1 MPVCTAFTKQ
11 STPCTSRIY
20 THERT
25 LCGRHLHMISTPE
38 LEARFNREQE
48 ILRANWLGLQA
59 GTHVRLG
66 NRIVPVGQPLPAG
79 VRERPPPPPPVVRP
93 ICIAVKTDGVRCDK
107 HANHDDNRC
116 NLHHAVVLRQQQTE
130 ILHRSMREVKLIY
143 NTYRNNL
150 RVARATVDEAM
161 PRLIEGLTEHHQQR
175 LRAQADQYLMR
186 PMVNS
191 LRILIEVANATFEQA
206 DAHVQTWVIDGMIPM
221 RLVPEFHQQ
230 IQRAIQ
236 MREWQQVHR
245 PAFRPD
251 QREAQLAADS
261 QNVHTRE
268 ITQQMRDSI
277 NILLAVDVPK
287 DQTGSIREMRV
298 GWLEKGYSEYEID
311 VVYRDVVNWWNKD
324 TIFSQDDKLYRRL
337 LRGLWWTIKQ
347 YKADLRA
354 ELEKRL
360 WEELRDG
367 AIPYSVCT
375 QGHVARLSNVMIGFD
390 DAFVPPVPVGEILQ
404 QKMAAIYAM
413 DVSQGEQLTLAKSV
427 LAELK
432 VPADQ
437 HDNWLSAF

>member
-1 MPVCTAFTKQ
+1 
-11 STPCTSRIY
+11 
-20 THERT
+20 
-25 LCGRHLHMISTPE
+25 
-38 LEARFNREQE
+38 
-48 ILRANWLGLQA
+48 
-59 GTHVRLG
+59 
-66 NRIVPVGQPLPAG
+66 
-79 VRERPPPPPPVVRP
+79 
-93 ICIAVKTDGVRCDK
+93 
-107 HANHDDNRC
+107 
-116 NLHHAVVLRQQQTE
+116 
-130 ILHRSMREVKLIY
+130 
-143 NTYRNNL
+143 
-150 RVARATVDEAM
+150 M

-175 LRAQADQYLMR
+175 LRAQADQYLIR
-186 PMVNS
+186 PIANN

-206 DAHVQTWVIDGMIPM
+206 DAHVQTWVVDGIIPM
-221 RLVPEFHQQ
+221 RVVPQLHQE
-230 IQRAIQ
+230 ILRAIQ

-268 ITQQMRDSI
+268 ITQQMKDSM
-277 NILLAVDVPK
+277 NILLAVEVPK

-298 GWLEKGYSEYEID
+298 GWLEKGYSEHEID

-347 YKADLRA
+347 YKADLRK

-375 QGHVARLSNVMIGFD
+375 QGHVARLSNVMIGFH

-404 QKMAAIYAM
+404 QKMAAIYGM
-413 DVSQGEQLTLAKSV
+413 DVSQDEQLTLAKSV

-432 VPADQ
+432 IPADQ

>member
-1 MPVCTAFTKQ
+1 
-11 STPCTSRIY
+11 
-20 THERT
+20 
-25 LCGRHLHMISTPE
+25 MISTPE

-48 ILRANWLGLQA
+48 ILRANWRGLQE
-59 GTHVRLG
+59 GTHVRVG
-66 NRIVPVGQPLPAG
+66 TRIVPVGQPLPAG
-79 VRERPPPPPPVVRP
+79 ARERPPPPPPVVRP
-93 ICIAVKTDGVRCDK
+93 ICIAVKTDGVRCNK

-116 NLHHAVVLRQQQTE
+116 NLHHAVILRQQQTE
-130 ILHRSMREVKLIY
+130 ILHRAMREVKLIY
-143 NTYRNNL
+143 NTHRNNP

-175 LRAQADQYLMR
+175 LRAQADQYLIR
-186 PMVNS
+186 PMANN

-206 DAHVQTWVIDGMIPM
+206 DAHVQTWVVDGIIPM
-221 RLVPEFHQQ
+221 RVVPQLHQE
-230 IQRAIQ
+230 ILRAIQ
-236 MREWQQVHR
+236 IREWQQVHR

-277 NILLAVDVPK
+277 NILLAVEVPK
-287 DQTGSIREMRV
+287 DQTGSVREMRV
-298 GWLEKGYSEYEID
+298 GWIERGYSEHEID

-324 TIFSQDDKLYRRL
+324 TIYSADDKLYRRL

-347 YKADLRA
+347 YKADLRT

-375 QGHVARLSNVMIGFD
+375 QGHVARLSNVMIGFH

-404 QKMAAIYAM
+404 QKMAAIYRM
-413 DVSQGEQLTLAKSV
+413 DVSQDEQLSLAKSI

>member
-1 MPVCTAFTKQ
+1 
-11 STPCTSRIY
+11 
-20 THERT
+20 
-25 LCGRHLHMISTPE
+25 
-38 LEARFNREQE
+38 
-48 ILRANWLGLQA
+48 
-59 GTHVRLG
+59 
-66 NRIVPVGQPLPAG
+66 
-79 VRERPPPPPPVVRP
+79 
-93 ICIAVKTDGVRCDK
+93 
-107 HANHDDNRC
+107 
-116 NLHHAVVLRQQQTE
+116 
-130 ILHRSMREVKLIY
+130 MREVKLIY
-143 NTYRNNL
+143 NTHRNNL

-161 PRLIEGLTEHHQQR
+161 PRLIEGLTEQSQQR
-175 LRAQADQYLMR
+175 LRHQADQHLMR
-186 PMVNS
+186 PMANS
-191 LRILIEVANATFEQA
+191 LRMLIEVANATFEQA
-206 DAHVQTWVIDGMIPM
+206 DAHVQTWVIDGLIPM

-268 ITQQMRDSI
+268 ITQQMKDSI
-277 NILLAVDVPK
+277 NILLAVEVPK
-287 DQTGSIREMRV
+287 DQTGSVREMRV
-298 GWLEKGYSEYEID
+298 GWIERGYSEHEID

-324 TIFSQDDKLYRRL
+324 TIYIADDKLYRRL

-347 YKADLRA
+347 YKADLRT

-375 QGHVARLSNVMIGFD
+375 QGHVARLSNVMIGFH

-404 QKMAAIYAM
+404 QKMAAIYGM

-437 HDNWLSAF
+437 HENWLSAF

>member
-1 MPVCTAFTKQ
+1 
-11 STPCTSRIY
+11 
-20 THERT
+20 
-25 LCGRHLHMISTPE
+25 MISTPE
-38 LEARFNREQE
+38 LEYRFNREQE
-48 ILRANWLGLQA
+48 TLRANWLGLQA
-59 GTHVRLG
+59 GTHVRVG
-66 NRIVPVGQPLPAG
+66 TRIVLVGQPLPAG
-79 VRERPPPPPPVVRP
+79 ARERPPPPPPVVRP
-93 ICIAVKTDGVRCDK
+93 VCIAIKTDGVRCDK

-116 NLHHAVVLRQQQTE
+116 NLHHAVILRQEQTE
-130 ILHRSMREVKLIY
+130 ILRRAMREVKLIY
-143 NTYRNNL
+143 NTHRNNL

-161 PRLIEGLTEHHQQR
+161 PRLIEGLTEQSQQR
-175 LRAQADQYLMR
+175 LRGQADHYLMR
-186 PMVNS
+186 PMANS
-191 LRILIEVANATFEQA
+191 LRMLIEVANATFEQA
-206 DAHVQTWVIDGMIPM
+206 DAHVQTWVIDGIIPM
-221 RLVPEFHQQ
+221 RLVPQLHQE

-236 MREWQQVHR
+236 LREWQQVHR

-277 NILLAVDVPK
+277 NILLAVEVPK
-287 DQTGSIREMRV
+287 DQTGSVREMRV
-298 GWLEKGYSEYEID
+298 GWLEKGYSEYEVDI
-311 VVYRDVVNWWNKD
+311 VYRDVVNWWNKD
-324 TIFSQDDKLYRRL
+324 TIYSQDDKLYRRL

-347 YKADLRA
+347 YKQDVRS

-375 QGHVARLSNVMIGFD
+375 QGHVARLSNVMIGFHE
-390 DAFVPPVPVGEILQ
+390 AFVPPVPVGEILQ
-404 QKMAAIYAM
+404 QKMAAIYTM
-413 DVSQGEQLTLAKSV
+413 DVAQEEQLRLAQSV

>member
-1 MPVCTAFTKQ
+1 
-11 STPCTSRIY
+11 
-20 THERT
+20 
-25 LCGRHLHMISTPE
+25 MISTPE

-48 ILRANWLGLQA
+48 ILRANWRGLQE
-59 GTHVRLG
+59 GTHVRVG
-66 NRIVPVGQPLPAG
+66 TRIVPVGQPLPAG
-79 VRERPPPPPPVVRP
+79 ARERPPPPPPVVRP

-130 ILHRSMREVKLIY
+130 ILHRAMREVKLIY
-143 NTYRNNL
+143 NTHRNNP

-161 PRLIEGLTEHHQQR
+161 PRLSEGLTEQSQQR

-186 PMVNS
+186 PMANS
-191 LRILIEVANATFEQA
+191 LRMLIEVANATFEQA
-206 DAHVQTWVIDGMIPM
+206 DAHVQTWVVDGMIPM
-221 RLVPEFHQQ
+221 RVVPQLHQE
-230 IQRAIQ
+230 ILRAIQ
-236 MREWQQVHR
+236 IREWQQVHR

-268 ITQQMRDSI
+268 ITQQMKDSM
-277 NILLAVDVPK
+277 NILLAVEVPK
-287 DQTGSIREMRV
+287 NQTGSIREMRA
-298 GWLEKGYSEYEID
+298 GWLERGYSQYEID

-324 TIFSQDDKLYRRL
+324 TIYTADDKLYRRL

-375 QGHVARLSNVMIGFD
+375 QGHVARLSNVMIGFH

-404 QKMAAIYAM
+404 QKMAAIYGM
-413 DVSQGEQLTLAKSV
+413 DVSQDEQLSLAKSV

>member
-11 STPCTSRIY
+11 SKPCTSHIY

-25 LCGRHLHMISTPE
+25 LCGIHLPMISTPE
-38 LEARFNREQE
+38 LEARFNREQAVF
-48 ILRANWLGLQA
+48 RANWQGLQA
-59 GTHVRLG
+59 GTHVRVG

-79 VRERPPPPPPVVRP
+79 VRERPPPVVRTV
-93 ICIAVKTDGVRCDK
+93 CIAVKTNGVQCDK

-116 NLHHAVVLRQQQTE
+116 NLHHAVLLRQQQNE
-130 ILHRSMREVKLIY
+130 ILHRAMREVKLIY
-143 NTYRNNL
+143 NTHRHNP

-161 PRLIEGLTEHHQQR
+161 PRLIEGLTEQSQQR
-175 LRAQADQYLMR
+175 LRHQADQHLIR
-186 PMVNS
+186 PMANS
-191 LRILIEVANATFEQA
+191 LRMLIEVANATFEQA
-206 DAHVQTWVIDGMIPM
+206 DAHVQTWVIDGIIPM
-221 RLVPEFHQQ
+221 RLIPQLHQE

-236 MREWQQVHR
+236 IREWQQVHR

-277 NILLAVDVPK
+277 NILLAVEVPK
-287 DQTGSIREMRV
+287 DQTGSVREMRV
-298 GWLEKGYSEYEID
+298 GWMERGYSQHEID

-324 TIFSQDDKLYRRL
+324 TIYSADDKLYRRL

-347 YKADLRA
+347 YKADLRT

-404 QKMAAIYAM
+404 QKMAAIYGM
-413 DVSQGEQLTLAKSV
+413 DVAQDEQLSLAKSV

-437 HDNWLSAF
+437 HENWLSAF

>member
-1 MPVCTAFTKQ
+1 
-11 STPCTSRIY
+11 
-20 THERT
+20 
-25 LCGRHLHMISTPE
+25 MISTPE

-130 ILHRSMREVKLIY
+130 ILHRAMREVKLIY
-143 NTYRNNL
+143 NTHRNNP

-161 PRLIEGLTEHHQQR
+161 PRLSEGLTEQSQQR
-175 LRAQADQYLMR
+175 LRSQADHYLMR
-186 PMVNS
+186 PMANS
-191 LRILIEVANATFEQA
+191 LRMMIDVANATFEQA
-206 DAHVQTWVIDGMIPM
+206 DAHVQIWVIDGIIPM
-221 RLVPEFHQQ
+221 RLVPEFHHQ

-236 MREWQQVHR
+236 IREWQQVHR

-268 ITQQMRDSI
+268 ITQQMRDSM

-375 QGHVARLSNVMIGFD
+375 QGHVARLSNVMIGFH

-413 DVSQGEQLTLAKSV
+413 DIPQDEQLSLAKSI

>member
-1 MPVCTAFTKQ
+1 
-11 STPCTSRIY
+11 
-20 THERT
+20 
-25 LCGRHLHMISTPE
+25 MISTPE
-38 LEARFNREQE
+38 LEYRFNREQE
-48 ILRANWLGLQA
+48 TLRANWLGLQA
-59 GTHVRLG
+59 GTHVRVG
-66 NRIVPVGQPLPAG
+66 TRIVLVGQPLPAG
-79 VRERPPPPPPVVRP
+79 VRERPPPPPPPVVRP
-93 ICIAVKTDGVRCDK
+93 ICIAVKTNGVRCDK

-130 ILHRSMREVKLIY
+130 ILHRSMREVKMIY
-143 NTYRNNL
+143 TTYRNNL

-161 PRLIEGLTEHHQQR
+161 PRLTEGLTEQHQQR

-191 LRILIEVANATFEQA
+191 LRMLIEVANATFEQA
-206 DAHVQTWVIDGMIPM
+206 DAHVQAWVGDGIIPM
-221 RLVPEFHQQ
+221 RLVPQFHQV

-245 PAFRPD
+245 PVFRAD

-268 ITQQMRDSI
+268 ITQQMKDSI

-287 DQTGSIREMRV
+287 DQTGSVREMRV
-298 GWLEKGYSEYEID
+298 GWLEKGYSEYEVN
-311 VVYRDVVNWWNKD
+311 VVYQDVVNWWNKD
-324 TIFSQDDKLYRRL
+324 TIFSQNDKLYRRL

-347 YKADLRA
+347 YKADVRA
-354 ELEKRL
+354 ELERRL

-404 QKMAAIYAM
+404 QKMAAIYGM
-413 DVSQGEQLTLAKSV
+413 DVAQEEQLRLAQSV

-432 VPADQ
+432 IPADQ
-437 HDNWLSAF
+437 HENWLSAF

>member
-1 MPVCTAFTKQ
+1 
-11 STPCTSRIY
+11 
-20 THERT
+20 
-25 LCGRHLHMISTPE
+25 MISTPE

-48 ILRANWLGLQA
+48 ILRANWRGLQE
-59 GTHVRLG
+59 GTHVRVG
-66 NRIVPVGQPLPAG
+66 TRIVPVGQPLPAG
-79 VRERPPPPPPVVRP
+79 ARERPPPPPPVVRP
-93 ICIAVKTDGVRCDK
+93 ICIAVKTDGVRCNK

-130 ILHRSMREVKLIY
+130 ILHRAMREVKLIY
-143 NTYRNNL
+143 NTHRNNP

-175 LRAQADQYLMR
+175 LHAQADQYLIR
-186 PMVNS
+186 PMANN

-206 DAHVQTWVIDGMIPM
+206 DAHVQTWVVDGIIPM
-221 RLVPEFHQQ
+221 RVVPQLHQE
-230 IQRAIQ
+230 ILRAIQ
-236 MREWQQVHR
+236 IREWQQVHR

-277 NILLAVDVPK
+277 NILLAVEVPK
-287 DQTGSIREMRV
+287 DQTGSVREMRV
-298 GWLEKGYSEYEID
+298 GWIERGYSEHEID

-324 TIFSQDDKLYRRL
+324 TIYSADDKLYRRL

-347 YKADLRA
+347 YKADLRT

-375 QGHVARLSNVMIGFD
+375 QGHVARLSNVMIGFH

-404 QKMAAIYAM
+404 QKMAAIYGM
-413 DVSQGEQLTLAKSV
+413 DVSQDEQLSLAKSI

>member
-1 MPVCTAFTKQ
+1 
-11 STPCTSRIY
+11 
-20 THERT
+20 
-25 LCGRHLHMISTPE
+25 MISTPE

-48 ILRANWLGLQA
+48 ILRANWRGLQE
-59 GTHVRLG
+59 GTHVRVG
-66 NRIVPVGQPLPAG
+66 TRIVPVGQPLPAG
-79 VRERPPPPPPVVRP
+79 ARERPPPPPPVVRP

-130 ILHRSMREVKLIY
+130 ILHRAMREVKLIY
-143 NTYRNNL
+143 NTHRNNP

-175 LRAQADQYLMR
+175 LRAQADQYLIR
-186 PMVNS
+186 PMANN

-206 DAHVQTWVIDGMIPM
+206 DAHVQTWVVDGLIPM
-221 RLVPEFHQQ
+221 RVVPQLHQE
-230 IQRAIQ
+230 ILRAIQ
-236 MREWQQVHR
+236 IREWQQVHR
-245 PAFRPD
+245 PVFRPD

-268 ITQQMRDSI
+268 ITQQMKDSM
-277 NILLAVDVPK
+277 NILLAVEVPK
-287 DQTGSIREMRV
+287 DQTGSIREMRA
-298 GWLEKGYSEYEID
+298 GWLERGYSEYEID

-324 TIFSQDDKLYRRL
+324 TIYTADDKLYRRL

-347 YKADLRA
+347 YKVDLRA

-375 QGHVARLSNVMIGFD
+375 QGHVARLSNVMIGFH

-404 QKMAAIYAM
+404 QKMAAIYGM
-413 DVSQGEQLTLAKSV
+413 DVSQDEQLSLAKSV

>member
-1 MPVCTAFTKQ
+1 
-11 STPCTSRIY
+11 
-20 THERT
+20 
-25 LCGRHLHMISTPE
+25 MISTPE
-38 LEARFNREQE
+38 LEYRFNREQE
-48 ILRANWLGLQA
+48 TLRANWLGLQA
-59 GTHVRLG
+59 GTHVRVG
-66 NRIVPVGQPLPAG
+66 TRIVPVGQPLPAG
-79 VRERPPPPPPVVRP
+79 ARERPPPPPPVVRP

-130 ILHRSMREVKLIY
+130 ILHRAMREVKLIY
-143 NTYRNNL
+143 NTHRNNL

-186 PMVNS
+186 PMANS

-206 DAHVQTWVIDGMIPM
+206 DAHVQTWVIDGLIPM
-221 RLVPEFHQQ
+221 RLIPEFHQQ

-268 ITQQMRDSI
+268 ITQQMKDSM
-277 NILLAVDVPK
+277 NILLAVEVPK

-298 GWLEKGYSEYEID
+298 GWIERGYSEHEID

-324 TIFSQDDKLYRRL
+324 TIYSADDKLYRRL

-347 YKADLRA
+347 YKADLRK

-404 QKMAAIYAM
+404 QKMAAIYGM